1 MAFGAKNADLDTIKQ
16 KLVEL
21 VAVQGPRPEIGW
33 IGFAEEKR
41 HKQGKLLAA
50 MGNLTTKNMKPTA
63 VKIKGESCR
72 PKGND
77 HKPGGP
83 SFCRKGKQGKTV

>member
-1 MAFGAKNADLDTIKQ
+1 MDTIKQ

-33 IGFAEEKR
+33 IGFAEEKK

-50 MGNLTTKNMKPTA
+50 MGNLTTKNMKLDGRQDQGVRA
-63 VKIKGESCR
+63 V
-72 PKGND
+72 
-77 HKPGGP
+77 GP
-83 SFCRKGKQGKTV
+83 RATITSRVNRVFLEKLSKVRLFEFC